1 MAHIPQPELERIKSQ
16 ISLERL
22 TASMGVIL
30 TRHGADLI
38 WLCPFHDDK
47 EPSLQLVGYYYDE
60 TLKQS
65 PEALAYLQKRG
76 LDSSEAIDH
85 FKLGFANRTLAY

>member
-22 TASMGVIL
+22 IASMGVIL
-30 TRHGADLI
+30 KRQGADLLG
-38 WLCPFHDDK
+38 LCPFHDDK
-47 EPSLQLVGYYYDE
+47 EPSLQLVDYYHE

-85 FKLGFANRTLAY
+85 FKQGFANRTLAY